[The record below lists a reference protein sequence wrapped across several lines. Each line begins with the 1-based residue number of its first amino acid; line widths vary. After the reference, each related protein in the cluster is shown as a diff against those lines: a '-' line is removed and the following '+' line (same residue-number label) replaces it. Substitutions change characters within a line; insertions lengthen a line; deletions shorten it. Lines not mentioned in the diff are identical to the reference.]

1 MSDSYFSVCAYG
13 QLVNCAFGLRALSK
27 VIAIYVD
34 KDGVS
39 LRSVGCSL
47 CYRALRYFL
56 TRIVT
61 HLNLSLRL
69 LAI

>member
-13 QLVNCAFGLRALSK
+13 QLKIFDFRAPVR
-27 VIAIYVD
+27 VISVCVD

-47 CYRALRYFL
+47 CCCALKYFL
-56 TRIVT
+56 TRIVA
-61 HLNLSLRL
+61 HFNLSLRL
-69 LAI
+69 LAM